1 MNSAEILD
9 RVDLNARRTDV
20 HVEPDL
26 RCRWLGL
33 GYERRQ
39 QVMVAA
45 LRSAERLEP
54 DGQTLAT
61 HWAGAELTSTAANV
75 ATSLRV
81 RR

>member
-1 MNSAEILD
+1 M
-9 RVDLNARRTDV
+9 
-20 HVEPDL
+20 
-26 RCRWLGL
+26 
-33 GYERRQ
+33 
-39 QVMVAA
+39 MVAA

-61 HWAGAELTSTAANV
+61 HWAGAELTSTATNV